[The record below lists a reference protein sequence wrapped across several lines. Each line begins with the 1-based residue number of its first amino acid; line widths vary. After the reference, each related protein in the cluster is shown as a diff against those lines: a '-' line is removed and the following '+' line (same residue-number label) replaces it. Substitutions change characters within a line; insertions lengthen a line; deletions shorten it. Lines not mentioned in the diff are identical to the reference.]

1 MKEEKSGPLILLF
14 SPREKIRSILTAGFL
29 QSGYRFIEANTSYI
43 AGVKANQYLPDLIIA
58 DITQNNIKDFLF
70 LSRLERSTRTKD
82 IFVLISVTKEVRK
95 ALDNIRKEVG
105 AVVDENEKKRVHIIE
120 YPYNFNE
127 LINKIGSILSEKTH
141 ELPEGTK
148 KPLESSKILGER
160 LLDNKIPI
168 LDKLRII
175 EGTIEKQWAFPF
187 TVVRSLE
194 IIGSEKSCYNELAK
208 CIEAD
213 LAAAST
219 ILSIS
224 NKVHYASRYGRITS
238 VHDAVVRIGFIDTRN
253 ILAGLALI
261 DVSPEVYLQY
271 GFKRTE
277 FWMHSLATAIIAEKL
292 CRNTKIKRPEMA
304 FIAGLIHDLGKI
316 PLDINFTDIFAKLLE
331 ETTNTISSFYETEMK
346 LMGFSHTGL
355 GHFFTT
361 NWDFPSPI
369 TMSVLNHHD
378 PDKIINTKIQLDRA
392 IQESVYV
399 ANIFSKALGFG
410 HSCDEV
416 LSAIPVKIL
425 KELGIPEGPKNPFLK
440 HVFKTLNLYYE
451 YLEISTE
458 DVALDEPQRNTKD
471 IRIFVVASKE
481 SIFHPLILGL
491 KSNGFPVIITKEL
504 PEMEDGKSAV
514 ALFIPDK
521 DSPLD
526 ITLTADDSEQEEDDT
541 SILKIFLLDGVETEE
556 PRKDLIKSN
565 ILMMNSNHIDLRL
578 VLQIIE
584 DYYYAKTM

>member
-1 MKEEKSGPLILLF
+1 MKEEKAGPLILLF
-14 SPREKIRSILTAGFL
+14 SPREKVRSILTAGFL
-29 QSGYRFIEANTSYI
+29 QSSYRIIEATTSYI
-43 AGVKANQYLPDLIIA
+43 AGIKANQYLPDFIIA

-70 LSRLERSTRTKD
+70 LSRLERSTRTRN
-82 IFVLISVTKEVRK
+82 ITVLLSVTPEVKK
-95 ALDNIRKEVG
+95 ALDKIHEEV
-105 AVVDENEKKRVHIIE
+105 APVADENQEKRVHVIE

-127 LINKIGSILSEKTH
+127 LVNKIDSILSEKSD
-141 ELPEGTK
+141 ELPEETK
-148 KPLESSKILGER
+148 KPLESNKILGER
-160 LLDNKIPI
+160 LFDPLVSIH
-168 LDKLRII
+168 DKLRVI

-187 TVVRSLE
+187 TIVRSLE
-194 IIGSEKSCYNELAK
+194 IIGSEKSCCSELAK

-213 LAAAST
+213 LAAASA
-219 ILSIS
+219 ILSMS
-224 NKVHYASRYGRITS
+224 NMVHYASRYGRITN
-238 VHDAVVRIGFIDTRN
+238 VLDAVVRIGFNDTRN
-253 ILAGLALI
+253 ILASLALI
-261 DVSPEVYLQY
+261 DVSPEIYLQY

-292 CRNTKIKRPEMA
+292 CRNTKLKRPELA

-316 PLDINFTDIFAKLLE
+316 PIDNNFTNIFSRLLE
-331 ETTNTISSFYETEMK
+331 KATNTISSFYETEMK
-346 LMGFSHTGL
+346 LMGFSHAAL
-355 GHFFTT
+355 GHYFTT
-361 NWDFPSPI
+361 KWNFPSYI
-369 TMSVLNHHD
+369 TMSILNHHD
-378 PDKIINTKIQLDRA
+378 PDKIINTKIQMDRA

-399 ANIFSKALGFG
+399 ANIFSKALSFG

-425 KELGIPEGPKNPFLK
+425 KELGIPEGPKDPFLK
-440 HVFKTLNLYYE
+440 QVFKTLKLYYE

-471 IRIFVVASKE
+471 IRIFVVASRE

-504 PEMEDGKSAV
+504 PEMEEGKIAV

-541 SILKIFLLDGVETEE
+541 SILKIFLLDGIETEE
-556 PRKDLIKSN
+556 PKKDLTKSN

-584 DYYYAKTM
+584 DYYYATTM